1 MKVSC
6 TVKNTG
12 KRIGDEVVQL
22 YLRDE
27 ISSVTTYVKILRGF
41 ERITLQPERR
51 KRSDL
56 YTEPTRPRHLGQNMK
71 FQVEPGTFKVMIG
84 ASSKDIKLEGKFT
97 INK

>member
-12 KRIGDEVVQL
+12 KRPGDEVVQL

-41 ERITLQPERR
+41 ERITLQPNEE
-51 KRSDL
+51 KKSDL
-56 YTEPTRPRHLGQNMK
+56 YTEPTRPCHLGQKYEISSRTGYIQSNDRS
-71 FQVEPGTFKVMIG
+71 FFKG
-84 ASSKDIKLEGKFT
+84 YQA
-97 INK
+97 

>member
-12 KRIGDEVVQL
+12 KRPGDEVVQL

-41 ERITLQPERR
+41 ERITLQPNEE
-51 KRSDL
+51 KVTFTLSPQDL
-56 YTEPTRPRHLGQNMK
+56 AIWDKNMK

-84 ASSKDIKLEGKFT
+84 ASSKDIRLEGKFI